1 MSFGWRTQL
10 NMRPWL
16 SWIERLAT
24 DQKVGGSNP
33 SGRAEIFGFR
43 LRVSWK
49 RSSLFYL
56 FLRVCRRV
64 RMSPCGA
71 MRLLCAKQTLCK
83 QESTLLMPWI
93 AWRFISL
100 LWFIAGLAFEAQSA
114 HICLQLLNFDFCVL
128 PYNAKLYSMWS
139 PKKQI
144 AFHVPMAKHI
154 SLVALLPCFA
164 S

>member
-49 RSSLFYL
+49 RSSLFL
-56 FLRVCRRV
+56 FVFESLQAGANESVRRYALTMCKTNALQA
-64 RMSPCGA
+64 RINFAYAMSC
-71 MRLLCAKQTLCK
+71 
-83 QESTLLMPWI
+83 
-93 AWRFISL
+93 
-100 LWFIAGLAFEAQSA
+100 LAFYFPALVYCGTCFWSA
-114 HICLQLLNFDFCVL
+114 IVAAHVRLFPTWRSVFCLTNHFSIHSHTCICLPKTIYPYQLQR
-128 PYNAKLYSMWS
+128 LYR
-139 PKKQI
+139 I
-144 AFHVPMAKHI
+144 AF
-154 SLVALLPCFA
+154 LLKW
-164 S
+164 